1 MKPQGGRRSRPTRS
15 EPQASEGRSPSS
27 SDQRARRP
35 GRLAGRVALVTGAGQ
50 GIGRA
55 IALAFA
61 REEADV
67 AIAELDA
74 TKAESTAA
82 AVRALGRRCAC
93 IVADVG
99 LRADCERAVAETVR
113 ELGRLDVLVNG
124 AAWAQPNTSLGE
136 TTDALYQRTFDV
148 CMTSV
153 FWTMR
158 AAYPHLK
165 RSGNGSVINF
175 ASNAGTEG
183 MAGNAV
189 YAASKEAIRG
199 FSRSLAREWGR
210 DGIRV
215 NMIRPIAASPS
226 LAGWI
231 DENPKLAAVQARAI
245 PLGRFGDCDA
255 DIAPVAVFLASDE
268 SRYLTAVTLPADGG
282 GGQER

>member
-1 MKPQGGRRSRPTRS
+1 MK
-15 EPQASEGRSPSS
+15 
-27 SDQRARRP
+27 
-35 GRLAGRVALVTGAGQ
+35 RLEGRVALVTGAGQ
-50 GIGRA
+50 GIGRS

-61 REEADV
+61 REGAHV
-67 AIAELDA
+67 AVAELDPA
-74 TKAESTAA
+74 TAA
-82 AVRALGRRCAC
+82 RTTEEVQALGGRGAC
-93 IVADVG
+93 LVCDVG
-99 LRADCERAVAETVR
+99 SKEDCERIVEETVR
-113 ELGRLDVLVNG
+113 QLGGLDVLVNC
-124 AAWAQPNTSLGE
+124 AAWARPGTPLVETSDE
-136 TTDALYQRTFDV
+136 LYRRTLDV
-148 CMTSV
+148 CISSV

-165 RSGNGSVINF
+165 AGGRGSVINF

-189 YAASKEAIRG
+189 YAAAKEAIRG
-199 FSRSLAREWGR
+199 LSRSLAREWGP

-226 LAGWI
+226 LAGWA
-231 DENPKLAAVQARAI
+231 EANPKLAGVQARAI

>member
-1 MKPQGGRRSRPTRS
+1 M
-15 EPQASEGRSPSS
+15 
-27 SDQRARRP
+27 
-35 GRLAGRVALVTGAGQ
+35 RLLDRVALITGAGQ

-61 REEADV
+61 REGADV
-67 AIAELDA
+67 GIAEIDPA
-74 TKAESTAA
+74 KAKDTAE
-82 AVRALGRRCAC
+82 AVRALGRRAVA
-93 IVADVG
+93 IVADIGV
-99 LRADCERAVAETVR
+99 REDCERAVAETVR
-113 ELGRLDVLVNG
+113 ELGGLDVLVNG
-124 AAWAQPNTSLGE
+124 AAWAQPNTPIHE
-136 TTDALYQRTFDV
+136 TSDELYRRTFDV

-153 FWTMR
+153 FWTSR

-165 RSGNGSVINF
+165 NSKNASVINF

-189 YAASKEAIRG
+189 YAATKEAIRG
-199 FSRSLAREWGR
+199 FSRSLAREWGK

-231 DENPKLAAVQARAI
+231 EENPKLAAMQARAI

-255 DIAPVAVFLASDE
+255 DIAPAAVFLASDE
-268 SRYLTAVTLPADGG
+268 SRYLTAVTLPVDGG

>member
-1 MKPQGGRRSRPTRS
+1 MRLKDKVVVFTEAGEG
-15 EPQASEGRSPSS
+15 ASFGRSWAIAA
-27 SDQRARRP
+27 AREGARVVI
-35 GRLAGRVALVTGAGQ
+35 GDRRVEHAVELADE
-50 GIGRA
+50 IGRGGA
-55 IALAFA
+55 PALAL
-61 REEADV
+61 
-67 AIAELDA
+67 ELDVTNEA
-74 TKAESTAA
+74 SIARAAE
-82 AVRALGRRCAC
+82 RIRK
-93 IVADVG
+93 
-99 LRADCERAVAETVR
+99 

-124 AAWAQPNTSLGE
+124 AAWAQPNTPVHE
-136 TTDALYQRTFDV
+136 TSDELYQRTFDV

-153 FWTMR
+153 FWTTR

-165 RSGNGSVINF
+165 KSGNASVINF

-231 DENPKLAAVQARAI
+231 EANPKLAAVQARAI

>member
-1 MKPQGGRRSRPTRS
+1 VTRN
-15 EPQASEGRSPSS
+15 G
-27 SDQRARRP
+27 D
-35 GRLAGRVALVTGAGQ
+35 GRLAGRVALITGAGQ

-55 IALAFA
+55 IALAYA
-61 REEADV
+61 REGADV
-67 AIAELDA
+67 AVGELDPV
-74 TKAESTAA
+74 KAKSTAE
-82 AVRALGRRCAC
+82 AVRALGRQSAA
-93 IVADVG
+93 IVGDVG
-99 LRADCERAVAETVR
+99 VREDCERMVAETVR
-113 ELGRLDVLVNG
+113 ELGGLDVLVNG
-124 AAWAQPNTSLGE
+124 AAWAQPNTPIHE
-136 TTDALYQRTFDV
+136 TSDELYQRTFDV

-153 FWTMR
+153 FWTSR

-165 RSGNGSVINF
+165 KSGRGCVINF

-189 YAASKEAIRG
+189 YAATKEAIRG

-231 DENPKLAAVQARAI
+231 EQNPKLAATQARAI

-268 SRYLTAVTLPADGG
+268 SRFLTAVTLPADGG

>member
-1 MKPQGGRRSRPTRS
+1 MTAG
-15 EPQASEGRSPSS
+15 A
-27 SDQRARRP
+27 

-61 REEADV
+61 REGADV
-67 AIAELDA
+67 ASRSSTPA
-74 TKAESTAA
+74 KAASTAE

-99 LRADCERAVAETVR
+99 VRADCERAVADTVS
-113 ELGRLDVLVNG
+113 ELGALDVLVNG
-124 AAWAQPNTSLGE
+124 AAWAQPNTPVHE
-136 TTDALYQRTFDV
+136 TSDELYQRTFDV

-165 RSGNGSVINF
+165 RSGRGSVINF

-189 YAASKEAIRG
+189 YAATKEAIRG

-226 LAGWI
+226 LARGRRRT
-231 DENPKLAAVQARAI
+231 PRSPRCRRARSRSAGSATAT
-245 PLGRFGDCDA
+245 PTSR
-255 DIAPVAVFLASDE
+255 P
-268 SRYLTAVTLPADGG
+268 SRYSSRATRAATSRP
-282 GGQER
+282 

>member
-1 MKPQGGRRSRPTRS
+1 MGGM
-15 EPQASEGRSPSS
+15 Q
-27 SDQRARRP
+27 
-35 GRLAGRVALVTGAGQ
+35 RLAGRVALVTGAGQ

-61 REEADV
+61 REGADV
-67 AIAELDA
+67 AVAELDPQ
-74 TKAESTAA
+74 KAARTTDEIRS
-82 AVRALGRRCAC
+82 LGQRSAC
-93 IVADVG
+93 LVCDVG
-99 LRADCERAVAETVR
+99 VREDCERIVEAAAR
-113 ELGRLDVLVNG
+113 ELGGLDVLVNG
-124 AAWAQPNTSLGE
+124 AAWARTGTPLSETSDE
-136 TTDALYQRTFDV
+136 QYRRTLDV

-158 AAYPHLK
+158 AAHPHLK
-165 RSGNGSVINF
+165 ASGRGSVINF

-189 YAASKEAIRG
+189 YAAAKEAIRG
-199 FSRSLAREWGR
+199 FSRSMAREWGP

-226 LAGWI
+226 TAAWME
-231 DENPKLAAVQARAI
+231 ENPKLARMQERAI
-245 PLGRFGDCDA
+245 PLGRIGDCDA
-255 DIAPVAVFLASDE
+255 DIAPVAVFLAGDE

>member
-1 MKPQGGRRSRPTRS
+1 MTP
-15 EPQASEGRSPSS
+15 A
-27 SDQRARRP
+27 
-35 GRLAGRVALVTGAGQ
+35 RLAGRVALVTGAGQ

-61 REEADV
+61 REGADV

-74 TKAESTAA
+74 ARAANTAD
-82 AVRALGRRCAC
+82 AVRALG
-93 IVADVG
+93 G
-99 LRADCERAVAETVR
+99 
-113 ELGRLDVLVNG
+113 LDVLVNG
-124 AAWAQPNTSLGE
+124 AAWAQPNTLVHE
-136 TTDALYQRTFDV
+136 TSDELYQRTFDV

-165 RSGNGSVINF
+165 QSGNGSVINF

-226 LAGWI
+226 LAAWVE
-231 DENPKLAAVQARAI
+231 ENPALAAAQARAI
-245 PLGRFGDCDA
+245 PLGRFGDCEA

>member
-1 MKPQGGRRSRPTRS
+1 MS
-15 EPQASEGRSPSS
+15 E
-27 SDQRARRP
+27 RP
-35 GRLAGRVALVTGAGQ
+35 GRLAGRAALVTGAGQ

-61 REEADV
+61 REGADV
-67 AIAELDA
+67 GVAEIDA
-74 TKAESTAA
+74 AKAESTAQ
-82 AVRALGRRCAC
+82 AVRELGRRCAC
-93 IVADVG
+93 IVGDVG
-99 LRADCERAVAETVR
+99 VREDCERAVETTAR
-113 ELGRLDVLVNG
+113 ELGSLDVLVNA
-124 AAWAQPNTSLGE
+124 AAWAQVGVPIAETSDE
-136 TTDALYQRTFDV
+136 LYRRTFDV

-153 FWTMR
+153 FWISR
-158 AAYPHLK
+158 AAYPHLQ
-165 RSGNGSVINF
+165 RSGRGSVINF

-189 YAASKEAIRG
+189 YAATKEAIRG

-231 DENPKLAAVQARAI
+231 EQNPKLAAAQARAI
-245 PLGRFGDCDA
+245 PLGRFGDCDE
-255 DIAPVAVFLASDE
+255 DVAPVAVFLASDE
-268 SRYLTAVTLPADGG
+268 SRYLTAVTLPVDGG

>member
-1 MKPQGGRRSRPTRS
+1 MSDATR
-15 EPQASEGRSPSS
+15 
-27 SDQRARRP
+27 
-35 GRLAGRVALVTGAGQ
+35 RLAGRRALVTGAGQ

-61 REEADV
+61 REGADV
-67 AIAELDA
+67 GVVELDA
-74 TKAESTAA
+74 AKAESTAE
-82 AVRALGRRCAC
+82 AVRTIGRRCAC
-93 IVADVG
+93 IVCDVG
-99 LRADCERAVAETVR
+99 VREDCERAVAMTAQ
-113 ELGRLDVLVNG
+113 ELGGIDVLVNA
-124 AAWAQPNTSLGE
+124 AAWAQPGTPLAD
-136 TTDALYQRTFDV
+136 TTDELYHRTFDV

-153 FWTMR
+153 FWMSR
-158 AAYPHLK
+158 AAYPHLEQ
-165 RSGNGSVINF
+165 SEHASVINF

-189 YAASKEAIRG
+189 YAATKEAIRG

-231 DENPKLAAVQARAI
+231 EDNPKLAAAQAKAI
-245 PLGRFGDCDA
+245 PLGRFGDCDE
-255 DIAPVAVFLASDE
+255 DVAPVAVFLASDE
-268 SRYLTAVTLPADGG
+268 SRYLTAVTLPVDGG

>member
-1 MKPQGGRRSRPTRS
+1 VSGGL
-15 EPQASEGRSPSS
+15 A
-27 SDQRARRP
+27 
-35 GRLAGRVALVTGAGQ
+35 RLAGRVALVTGAGQ

-61 REEADV
+61 REGCDVGTAD
-67 AIAELDA
+67 LDA
-74 TKAESTAA
+74 EKARQTAA
-82 AVRALGRRCAC
+82 DVRALGRRAAC

-99 LRADCERAVAETVR
+99 VREDCERAVETTAA
-113 ELGRLDVLVNG
+113 ELGGLDVLVNC
-124 AAWAQPNTSLGE
+124 AAWAQVNTPI
-136 TTDALYQRTFDV
+136 TDTPDELYRRTFDV

-165 RSGNGSVINF
+165 KSGRGSVINF

-189 YAASKEAIRG
+189 YAAAKEATRG

-231 DENPKLAAVQARAI
+231 EENPKLAAMQAKAI
-245 PLGRFGDCDA
+245 PLGRFGDCDQ
-255 DIAPVAVFLASDE
+255 DIAPAAVFLASDE
-268 SRYLTAVTLPADGG
+268 SRYLTAVTLPVDGG

>member
-1 MKPQGGRRSRPTRS
+1 MP
-15 EPQASEGRSPSS
+15 
-27 SDQRARRP
+27 
-35 GRLAGRVALVTGAGQ
+35 RLEGRVALVTGAGQ
-50 GIGRA
+50 GICRS

-61 REEADV
+61 REGADV
-67 AIAELDA
+67 AVADLDGE
-74 TKAESTAA
+74 KAARTAGEI
-82 AVRALGRRCAC
+82 RALGRRSAC
-93 IVADVG
+93 LVCDVG
-99 LRADCERAVAETVR
+99 LREDCERIVTETVR

-124 AAWAQPNTSLGE
+124 AAWARPGTPVSETSDE
-136 TTDALYQRTFDV
+136 LYRRTVDV

-158 AAYPHLK
+158 AAHPHLK
-165 RSGNGSVINF
+165 ASGRGSVINF

-189 YAASKEAIRG
+189 YAAAKEAIRG
-199 FSRSLAREWGR
+199 FSRSAAREWGR

-226 LAGWI
+226 LAGWM
-231 DENPKLAAVQARAI
+231 EANPKLARVQEQAI
-245 PLGRFGDCDA
+245 PLGRIGDCDA

-268 SRYLTAVTLPADGG
+268 SRYLTAVTLPVDGG

>member
-1 MKPQGGRRSRPTRS
+1 V
-15 EPQASEGRSPSS
+15 SS
-27 SDQRARRP
+27 GT
-35 GRLAGRVALVTGAGQ
+35 GRLAGRRALVTGAGQ

-61 REEADV
+61 REGADV
-67 AIAELDA
+67 GIAELDA
-74 TKAESTAA
+74 AKAESTALA
-82 AVRALGRRCAC
+82 LRALAARSDCVVG
-93 IVADVG
+93 DVG
-99 LRADCERAVAETVR
+99 VRADCERAVAATAE
-113 ELGRLDVLVNG
+113 ELGGLDVLVNA
-124 AAWAQPNTSLGE
+124 AAWAQPNTPLADTSDE
-136 TTDALYQRTFDV
+136 LYRRTFDV

-153 FWTMR
+153 FWTSR

-165 RSGNGSVINF
+165 QSGHGSVINF

-189 YAASKEAIRG
+189 YAATKEAIRG

-231 DENPKLAAVQARAI
+231 EQNPKLAAAQARAI
-245 PLGRFGDCDA
+245 PLGRFGDCDE

-268 SRYLTAVTLPADGG
+268 SRYLTAVTLPVDGG

>member
-1 MKPQGGRRSRPTRS
+1 MTAG
-15 EPQASEGRSPSS
+15 A
-27 SDQRARRP
+27 

-61 REEADV
+61 REGADV
-67 AIAELDA
+67 AVAELDA
-74 TKAESTAA
+74 GRAAATAE
-82 AVRALGRRCAC
+82 AVRASGRRCAC

-99 LRADCERAVAETVR
+99 VRADCERAVADTVK
-113 ELGRLDVLVNG
+113 ELGALDVLVNG
-124 AAWAQPNTSLGE
+124 AAWAQPNTPVHE
-136 TTDALYQRTFDV
+136 TSDELYQRTFDV

-158 AAYPHLK
+158 AAYPYLK
-165 RSGNGSVINF
+165 QSGRGSVINF

-189 YAASKEAIRG
+189 YAATKEAIRG

-226 LAGWI
+226 LAAWAE
-231 DENPKLAAVQARAI
+231 ENPKIAAMQARAI

-268 SRYLTAVTLPADGG
+268 SRYLTAVTLPTDGG

>member
-1 MKPQGGRRSRPTRS
+1 MTAG
-15 EPQASEGRSPSS
+15 A
-27 SDQRARRP
+27 

-61 REEADV
+61 REGADV
-67 AIAELDA
+67 AVAELDPA
-74 TKAESTAA
+74 KAASTAD
-82 AVRALGRRCAC
+82 AVRALGRRSAC

-99 LRADCERAVAETVR
+99 VRADCERAVADTVK
-113 ELGRLDVLVNG
+113 ELGALDVLVNG
-124 AAWAQPNTSLGE
+124 AAWAQPNTPVHE
-136 TTDALYQRTFDV
+136 TSDELYQRTFDV

-158 AAYPHLK
+158 AAYPYLK
-165 RSGNGSVINF
+165 QSGRGSVINF

-189 YAASKEAIRG
+189 YAATKEAIRG

-226 LAGWI
+226 LAAWAE
-231 DENPKLAAVQARAI
+231 ENPKIAAMQARAI

-268 SRYLTAVTLPADGG
+268 SRYLTAVTLPTDGG

>member
-1 MKPQGGRRSRPTRS
+1 MTNGGGRL
-15 EPQASEGRSPSS
+15 EN
-27 SDQRARRP
+27 
-35 GRLAGRVALVTGAGQ
+35 RVALITGAGQ
-50 GIGRA
+50 GICRA
-55 IALAFA
+55 ISLSFA
-61 REEADV
+61 REGAD
-67 AIAELDA
+67 IAVVDLDSA
-74 TKAESTAA
+74 RAESTAE
-82 AVRALGRRCAC
+82 AVRALGRRAAW

-99 LRADCERAVAETVR
+99 LRADCERAVEETVR
-113 ELGRLDVLVNG
+113 ELGGLDVLVNG
-124 AAWAQPNTSLGE
+124 AAWAQPNTPIHE
-136 TTDALYQRTFDV
+136 TSDALYQRTMDV

-165 RSGNGSVINF
+165 KSGHGSVINF

-215 NMIRPIAASPS
+215 NMIRPIATSPG

-231 DENPKLAAVQARAI
+231 EENPKAAAAQARAI
-245 PLGRFGDCDA
+245 PLGRFGDCEA
-255 DIAPVAVFLASDE
+255 DIAPVAVFLASDD

>member
-1 MKPQGGRRSRPTRS
+1 MT
-15 EPQASEGRSPSS
+15 ET
-27 SDQRARRP
+27 
-35 GRLAGRVALVTGAGQ
+35 GRLRGRLALVTGAGQ

-61 REEADV
+61 REGADV
-67 AIAELDA
+67 AIAEIDA
-74 TKAESTAA
+74 AKARDAA
-82 AVRALGRRCAC
+82 DAVRDLGRRSHAVVC
-93 IVADVG
+93 DVG
-99 LRADCERAVAETVR
+99 VREDCERAVAECAR
-113 ELGRLDVLVNG
+113 ELGGLGVLVNA
-124 AAWAQPNTSLGE
+124 AAWARTGVPITETSDE
-136 TTDALYQRTFDV
+136 LYRRTFDV
-148 CMTSV
+148 CATSV

-158 AAYPHLK
+158 AAHPLLRK
-165 RSGNGSVINF
+165 SGHGSVINF

-189 YAASKEAIRG
+189 YAAAKEAIRG
-199 FSRSLAREWGR
+199 LSRSLAREWGP

-231 DENPKLAAVQARAI
+231 EENPKLAAAQARAI

-255 DIAPVAVFLASDE
+255 DIAPAAVFLASDE
-268 SRYLTAVTLPADGG
+268 SRYLTAVTLPVDGG

>member
-1 MKPQGGRRSRPTRS
+1 MTQP
-15 EPQASEGRSPSS
+15 A
-27 SDQRARRP
+27 

-61 REEADV
+61 REGADV
-67 AIAELDA
+67 AIFEIDPA
-74 TKAESTAA
+74 KAKSTAQ
-82 AVRALGRRCAC
+82 AVFELGRRCVA
-93 IVADVG
+93 IVGDVG
-99 LRADCERAVAETVR
+99 VRADCERAVEETAR
-113 ELGRLDVLVNG
+113 ELGGLDVLVNG
-124 AAWAQPNTSLGE
+124 AAWAQPNTPVHE
-136 TTDALYQRTFDV
+136 TSDELYQRTFDV

-153 FWTMR
+153 FWTTR
-158 AAYPHLK
+158 AAYPHLRK
-165 RSGNGSVINF
+165 SGHASVINF

-189 YAASKEAIRG
+189 YAATKEAIRG

-231 DENPKLAAVQARAI
+231 EENPKLAAVQARAI